1 MRAMILAAGLG
12 TRMRPLTDHTPKPL
26 LKAGG
31 RSLIEYH
38 IANLRR
44 AGITELVINTAWL
57 GEQLEAAL
65 GDGSALGVRIQW
77 SHEETPLETAGG
89 IRRALPLLGEAPF
102 IVVNGDIWTDYPFHH
117 LPESLAGDAHLVLVD
132 NPSHHPQGDFLL
144 FCNQAP
150 LAGDGQVQD
159 NSASPA
165 PGGRALTFSGIGVYR
180 PALFAGLPDGAAPL
194 APLLRQ
200 AMAAGRVSGEYH
212 RGRWFDIGTPQR
224 LAALDQFLAHAQHEP
239 THPTS

>member
-65 GDGSALGVRIQW
+65 GDGSALGVQIRW
-77 SHEETPLETAGG
+77 SRECAPLETAGG
-89 IRRALPLLGEAPF
+89 IRKALPLLGEAPF
-102 IVVNGDIWTDYPFHH
+102 AVVNGDIWTDYPFQR
-117 LPESLAGDAHLVLVD
+117 LPQTLAGDAHLVLVD
-132 NPSHHPQGDFLL
+132 NPPHHPQGDFLL
-144 FCNQAP
+144 FCNEAP
-150 LAGDGQVQD
+150 LAGGGQVQD
-159 NSASPA
+159 NGARAA
-165 PGGRALTFSGIGVYR
+165 PGGLMLTFSGIGVYR
-180 PALFAGLPDGAAPL
+180 PELFAGLPEGAAPL
-194 APLLRQ
+194 APLLRR
-200 AMAAGRVSGEYH
+200 AMAAGRVSGEHH
-212 RGRWFDIGTPQR
+212 RGHWFDIGTPQR
-224 LAALDQFLAHAQHEP
+224 LAALDHFLARAQHGP
-239 THPTS
+239 THPAP